1 MPDMNVLERVRQKRP
16 LVHCIANIVT
26 ANDCANILYAVG
38 ASPMMAEAPEE
49 MLEITALADATV
61 LNLGTP
67 SRVKYAAA
75 KICLEESN
83 RLKKPVVLDP
93 VGVGASSWRLSSVSM
108 LLEAGRPD
116 VVRVN
121 LAEAEALLGLGRGER
136 GVDSPGRSEAEPRA
150 AAAAALAER
159 LGCTV
164 LLTGAADYVSDG
176 TRTEAVTGGSELMPP
191 HNRRRLYAQ
200 RPLRRVPGRRAG
212 RLRRRAGRE
221 PLLETLLRGRR
232 GRHRPPR
239 PRLPPP
245 RPDGHSLRRRLLR
258 GLPHFPEGGLSVYI

>member
-49 MLEITALADATV
+49 MLEITALADAAV

-121 LAEAEALLGLGRGER
+121 LAEAEALLGLGRGEQ
-136 GVDSPGRSEAEPRA
+136 GVDSPGRNEAEPRA

-176 TRTEAVTGGSELMPP
+176 TRTEAVTGGSELMP
-191 HNRRRLYAQ
+191 LITGGGCMLSA
-200 RPLRRVPGRRAG
+200 LCGAF
-212 RLRRRAGRE
+212 LAAE
-221 PLLETLLRGRR
+221 PDAFAAALAASRFWKRCSEAAEAATARR
-232 GRHRPPR
+232 GP
-239 PRLPPP
+239 
-245 RPDGHSLRRRLLR
+245 GSLRSALMDIAS
-258 GLPHFPEGGLSVYI
+258 GAGF